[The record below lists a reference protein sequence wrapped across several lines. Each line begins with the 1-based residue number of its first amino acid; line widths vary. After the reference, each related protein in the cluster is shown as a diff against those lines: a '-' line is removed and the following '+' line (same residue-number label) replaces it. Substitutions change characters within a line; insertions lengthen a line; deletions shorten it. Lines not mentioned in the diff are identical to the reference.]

1 MEKIS
6 IIVPVYNS
14 EKYLNKCINN
24 LIKQTLT
31 DIEIIIINDGS
42 IDNSDKIIRSYK
54 DKRIKYLNKKNEGI
68 AVTRNKGIKKSTGK
82 YITFVDSDDYIDI
95 TFCEKM
101 FNKAEKEKC
110 DIVICDYY
118 NINNHSKNI
127 RKLNSFKNSNL
138 KNNPEMINL
147 INLGPCN
154 KIYSSRLLKEN
165 KIIFPEN
172 IKYEDVPFVCEC
184 LIKAKNIGKVDESLS
199 YFNIHEGSQT
209 TIRDEKIFDIFKV
222 ADLIK
227 NILNDKIF
235 ESINHYLLISI
246 LINYLVQ
253 SRYIKI
259 NKTRKEFIDSTYIY
273 LNINIPKWKNNIYFK
288 NINFFKVIVIKNKY
302 LLKIYCYIYSL
313 FI

>member
-42 IDNSDKIIRSYK
+42 VDNSDKIIRSYK

-68 AVTRNKGIKKSTGK
+68 AVTRNKGIKKATGK

-127 RKLNSFKNSNL
+127 IKLNSFKNSNL

-184 LIKAKNIGKVDESLS
+184 LIKAKNIGKIDEPLS

-227 NILNDKIF
+227 SILNNNVPKPI
-235 ESINHYLLISI
+235 INYFLISL

-259 NKTRKEFIDSTYIY
+259 NEIRNEFINSSYNY
-273 LNINIPKWKNNIYFK
+273 LDQNILKWKNNIYFK
-288 NINFFKVIVIKNKY
+288 KINIFKVLVIKNKF
-302 LLKIYCYIYSL
+302 LLKIYCNIYSL